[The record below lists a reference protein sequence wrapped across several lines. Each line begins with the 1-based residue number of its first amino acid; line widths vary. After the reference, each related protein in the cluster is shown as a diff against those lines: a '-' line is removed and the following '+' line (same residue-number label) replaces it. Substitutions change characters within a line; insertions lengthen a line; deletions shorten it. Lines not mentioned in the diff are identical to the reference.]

1 MSRGSPHMRRFLRR
15 VTSRSLAVGLML
27 ALVSVLLL
35 SLMVR
40 GGAPSAPTDA
50 GPNAVA
56 FLAPGVLGLS
66 QPSSSPLMLVLLSVL
81 CLVML
86 VAAIQRVRVAWRRT
100 TAPRRPRPGDGE
112 QLEGAGEEISSRL
125 AARGW
130 LRLPAAD
137 PADVRLVRNPWG
149 YWAGVVLHIG
159 LVVIVVSALVVTLT
173 ERRAVA
179 SLRVGDTVGPG
190 SVFVAQKHGFLSG
203 PLTLPAGLTLD
214 DVRPAFGPS
223 GDLAQITTTLADAST
238 SDLFTVAVNRV
249 LSWRGMR
256 VYQSQE
262 FGPAYQLTFARARA
276 VLGAQVV
283 EMLVSS
289 PAGSPTFRDVG
300 MPWGPETL
308 RVRSVVGAPGASEV
322 TATVT
327 LRLVQAG
334 KVLGETLLTPGTQ
347 AELGPYTVRLDSVTW
362 WDRLI
367 FVQDTGIPFL
377 FLGFLLTGS
386 AAVVLYAAPVREVY
400 IARFS
405 DHTELVYRAT
415 GFAGSDEERQRI
427 MRSAGLSEETQT

>member
-1 MSRGSPHMRRFLRR
+1 
-15 VTSRSLAVGLML
+15 ML
-27 ALVSVLLL
+27 VLVSVLIV

-40 GGAPSAPTDA
+40 GGAPTVPTDA
-50 GPNAVA
+50 GPNPVA
-56 FLAPGVLGLS
+56 FSAPGALGLGR
-66 QPSSSPLMLVLLSVL
+66 PSSSPLMLVLLSVL

-86 VAAIQRVRVAWRRT
+86 VAAIQRVGVAWRRT
-100 TAPRRPRPGDGE
+100 VAPRRPVPGNGE
-112 QLEGAGEEISSRL
+112 QLDGHAEGVESRL

-130 LRLPAAD
+130 IRLPAAD
-137 PADVRLVRNPWG
+137 PGDVRLVRNPWG

-179 SLRVGDTVGPG
+179 SLRVGDHVGPG
-190 SVFVAQKHGFLSG
+190 SVFAAQKHGFLTG
-203 PLTLPAGLTLD
+203 PLTLPASLTLD
-214 DVRPAFGPS
+214 DVRPTFGQS
-223 GDLAQITTTLADAST
+223 GDLAQITTTLADTST
-238 SDLFTVAVNRV
+238 SDLVTVAVNRV

-262 FGPAYQLTFARARA
+262 FGPAYQLTFARAQEA
-276 VLGAQVV
+276 LGAQVV

-289 PAGSPTFRDVG
+289 PAGSPTFRDIG

-308 RVRSVVGAPGASEV
+308 RVRSVVGTPGASAV

-327 LRLVQAG
+327 LRLVQDG
-334 KVLGETLLTPGTQ
+334 KVLGEAPLTPGKQ
-347 AELGPYTVRLDSVTW
+347 SELGPYTVRLDSVTW

-367 FVQDTGIPFL
+367 FVQDNGIPFL
-377 FLGFLLTGS
+377 FLGFLLTSS

-400 IARFS
+400 IARFA
-405 DHTELVYRAT
+405 DHTELVYRAR

-427 MRSAGLSEETQT
+427 MRSAAVSKETTT